1 MASKDAGL
9 LGQRRCGPGQ
19 QRWTWLLVASPPVAS
34 PAAVAVP
41 TERSIIVNLI
51 AHTGFN
57 ETSTILD
64 IGSSTRTGFTSTLNT
79 LQEAACMMLYKLNHS
94 RNNVQQNTSW
104 TSAKQLHYAM
114 QMKSSTG
121 TSSLIIFCW
130 DSMEESRLPIL
141 VFQDKIL
148 VYYLIKHMLE
158 QRGILHLKYYMRTHT
173 IRGLIFGC

>member
-1 MASKDAGL
+1 VVASKDAGL

-41 TERSIIVNLI
+41 TEHSIIVDLI

-104 TSAKQLHYAM
+104 TSVKQLHYAM

-130 DSMEESRLPIL
+130 DAMAASRFLIL
-141 VFQDKIL
+141 VFQHKIL
-148 VYYLIKHMLE
+148 LSYLVEHVLE
-158 QRGILHLKYYMRTHT
+158 QS
-173 IRGLIFGC
+173 